1 VLMPAVTEGL
11 AFFHVDYEMFV
22 IGKAH
27 GKYPEKSAVV
37 HWCSASVY
45 MDIIFSFD
53 DSTCHGGHDG
63 LKVR

>member
-1 VLMPAVTEGL
+1 MPAVTQGL
-11 AFFHVDYEMFV
+11 AFLRLDYEVFI

-27 GKYPEKSAVV
+27 GKYPEKIALV

-45 MDIIFSFD
+45 MDIIFSID
-53 DSTCHGGHDG
+53 DSTGHGGHDG